1 MNIPL
6 LCPTCGKQYT
16 RETPYNKHKLLC
28 QILNGSSNQSLQLQT
43 LEELVKSNNK
53 LKVEVAELKKQ
64 SKVQKKKIPLLELL
78 EKNYKPTKNY
88 YELLDIIITS
98 DNLENIFQSNIVSA
112 LPEIIQNRCSIEDI
126 CPLQAFDSR
135 ENILYGYSDSKWEE
149 ITKNNFDQIIFKII
163 KSAIIEFKNW
173 ENLHKNELHTDNF
186 SQIYF
191 KNISK
196 IMVGNLSNR
205 EICRKIYNGL
215 YKLLKKPIT
224 NIEYSIS

>member
-16 RETPYNKHKLLC
+16 RENPYNKHKLVC
-28 QILNGSSNQSLQLQT
+28 RILNGSSNQSLQLQT

-53 LKVEVAELKKQ
+53 LKAEVAELKKQ

-135 ENILYGYSDSKWEE
+135 ENILYVYSDSKWEE

-163 KSAIIEFKNW
+163 KSAMIEFKNW

-196 IMVGNLSNR
+196 IMVV
-205 EICRKIYNGL
+205 
-215 YKLLKKPIT
+215 IT
-224 NIEYSIS
+224 IL

>member
-16 RETPYNKHKLLC
+16 REIPYNKHKLFC
-28 QILNGSSNQSLQLQT
+28 QVINGTSSQTLQSQT
-43 LEELVKSNNK
+43 LEELIKSNNK
-53 LKVEVAELKKQ
+53 LKSEVAELKKQ
-64 SKVQKKKIPLLELL
+64 TRAQKKKIPLIELL

-88 YELLDIIITS
+88 YEVLDIDITS
-98 DNLENIFQSNIVSA
+98 DDLDNIFESNIVSA
-112 LPEIIQNRCSIEDI
+112 LPEIIQNRCSIEEN

-135 ENILYGYSDSKWEE
+135 ENTLYGYRDSIWEE
-149 ITKNNFDQIIFKII
+149 ITKDNFDQIIFKII
-163 KSAIIEFKNW
+163 KSVMIEFKKW
-173 ENLHKNELHTDNF
+173 ENFHKNELHTENF

-191 KNISK
+191 KNIGK

-205 EICRKIYNGL
+205 EMCRKIYNGL